1 MKEKKILVKNSV
13 VLFVTLIFVYIVLFE
28 FILPIN
34 KILPKPSSLYE
45 SFLHI
50 WSDYKL
56 LFAFTTTTSVIYVAI
71 TLSALFL
78 YAGAKYYIKIFVEM
92 RYSVLSFQIFRFVPI
107 LFIAVLFNFWLPNNL
122 LAEFLFGF
130 LTTAFLAI
138 NKLFDE
144 SKKINEEYLL
154 VARNLN
160 LSQSDI
166 YKKVYWKS
174 ALPAM
179 AKYYEQIHLSLWT
192 LVLIYEFIDNTHGFG
207 FIFRT
212 ALDYKDF
219 TTLFTTAVILSL
231 LIWFGNSVIRFVNN
245 KIIYWSAE

>member
-71 TLSALFL
+71 TLSVLFL

>member
-1 MKEKKILVKNSV
+1 MKEKKILIKNSV
-13 VLFVTLIFVYIVLFE
+13 VLFVTLLFVYIVLFE

-34 KILPKPSSLYE
+34 KVLPKPSLLYE

-56 LFAFTTTTSVIYVAI
+56 LFAFTTTTSVIYAAI
-71 TLSALFL
+71 TFSILFL
-78 YAGAKYYIKIFVEM
+78 YVRAIFFLKLFVEM
-92 RYSVLSFQIFRFVPI
+92 PYLILSFRIFRFVPI
-107 LFIAVLFNFWLPNNL
+107 IFIAVLFNFWLPNNL
-122 LAEFLFGF
+122 LAELLFGF
-130 LTTAFLAI
+130 LTTAFLAM
-138 NKLFDE
+138 NKLYDE

-160 LSQSDI
+160 LSQNDI
-166 YKKVYWKS
+166 YEKVYWKS
-174 ALPAM
+174 ALPAL

-192 LVLIYEFIDNTHGFG
+192 LILIYEFIDNTHGFG
-207 FIFRT
+207 FLFRT
-212 ALDYKDF
+212 ALDYKDY
-219 TTLFTTAVILSL
+219 TTLYTTAIILSL

>member
-1 MKEKKILVKNSV
+1 MKEKKILLKNSV
-13 VLFVTLIFVYIVLFE
+13 VLFITLLFVYIVLFE

-34 KILPKPSSLYE
+34 KVLPKPSSLYE
-45 SFLHI
+45 SFIHI

-71 TLSALFL
+71 TLSVLFV
-78 YAGAKYYIKIFVEM
+78 YVGAKYFIKLFIEM
-92 RYSVLSFQIFRFVPI
+92 RYSILSFQIFRFIPI
-107 LFIAVLFNFWLPNNL
+107 FFIVVLFNFWLPNNL
-122 LAEFLFGF
+122 FAELLFGF
-130 LTTAFLAI
+130 SVTAFFSM

-144 SKKINEEYLL
+144 SKKIKEEYLL

-166 YKKVYWKS
+166 NKKVYWKS
-174 ALPAM
+174 ALPALT
-179 AKYYEQIHLSLWT
+179 KYYEKVHLSLWT
-192 LVLIYEFIDNTHGFG
+192 LILTYEFIDNTHGFG

-219 TTLFTTAVILSL
+219 TGLYTLAIILSL
-231 LIWFGNSVIRFVNN
+231 LIWLGNSVIRFVNN
-245 KIIYWSAE
+245 KIIYWGAE

>member
-1 MKEKKILVKNSV
+1 MKEKKILLKNSV
-13 VLFVTLIFVYIVLFE
+13 VLFVTLLFVYIVLFE

-34 KILPKPSSLYE
+34 KVLPKPSSLYE

-50 WSDYKL
+50 WADYKL
-56 LFAFTTTTSVIYVAI
+56 LFAITTTTSVIYIAI
-71 TLSALFL
+71 SLSTLLI
-78 YAGAKYYIKIFVEM
+78 YCGAKYFIKLFVEM
-92 RYSVLSFQIFRFVPI
+92 RHSVLSFRIFRYVPI
-107 LFIAVLFNFWLPNNL
+107 FFIAVLFNFWLPNNL
-122 LAEFLFGF
+122 LAEFIFGF
-130 LTTAFLAI
+130 LIAAFLVL

-144 SKKINEEYLL
+144 SKNTKEEYLL

-166 YKKVYWKS
+166 YENVYWKS
-174 ALPAM
+174 SLPAL

-192 LVLIYEFIDNTHGFG
+192 FILIYEFIDNTHGLG
-207 FIFRT
+207 YIFRT

-219 TTLFTTAVILSL
+219 TALYTIAIVLSL

>member
-107 LFIAVLFNFWLPNNL
+107 FFIVVLFNFWLPNNL
-122 LAEFLFGF
+122 LAELLFGF

>member
-13 VLFVTLIFVYIVLFE
+13 VLFVTLLFVYIVLFE

-34 KILPKPSSLYE
+34 KVLPKPSLLYE
-45 SFLHI
+45 SFIHI

-56 LFAFTTTTSVIYVAI
+56 LYAFTTTTSVIYIAI
-71 TLSALFL
+71 TFSVLFL
-78 YAGAKYYIKIFVEM
+78 YVRTKQFIKLFVEM
-92 RYSVLSFQIFRFVPI
+92 RHSVLSFRIFRFVPI
-107 LFIAVLFNFWLPNNL
+107 FFIAVLFNFWLPNNL
-122 LAEFLFGF
+122 LAELLFGF
-130 LTTAFLAI
+130 LTASFLAI
-138 NKLFDE
+138 RKLFNE
-144 SKKINEEYLL
+144 SKKTKEEYLL

-160 LSQSDI
+160 LTQSDI
-166 YKKVYWKS
+166 YENVYWKS
-174 ALPAM
+174 SLPAL
-179 AKYYEQIHLSLWT
+179 AGYYEKIHLSLWT
-192 LVLIYEFIDNTHGFG
+192 LILIYEFIDNTHGFG

-219 TTLFTTAVILSL
+219 TALYTTAIILSL